1 VRNGEDPAQ
10 RPVENGHVFLLKS
23 CQYWLGGLADIRD
36 ELRVTTLNEVIK
48 DVLYHSPL
56 VETTS
61 GLAITDVLV
70 DIDQKL
76 SAQSGAKECWPF
88 LELESTKICFP
99 VGEKDRFT
107 FMAFAIASSMHSY
120 VKATF
125 LHKESSTSIFRR
137 RSGLPLLFFSILCPG
152 HGSDAQERPK
162 MVERLL
168 KYGCD
173 AKETVQGQRPGRTVD
188 ALSMYLFSTEGHDWS
203 VITEP
208 FMAVCRLLLP
218 KGSNPNGRRCTGSES
233 SLPMF
238 TLNRGSFKYKGSWR
252 RESHR
257 PSRTYEWCPIIHDIG
272 LLPVDHEHLS
282 TLFNEFITSR
292 VDLNAE
298 DSKGTTLLELLFRK
312 HVYLSLE
319 GWLQLLENGAKVTR
333 AMVEFRREENASDE
347 RSGPYSTKYDNH
359 PLRHPQCRE
368 ARFYHWRAKEIAS
381 QFNPEWNDGVG
392 PGRWVRRVSDTF
404 LASNALASAKDLLE
418 RKAEDFRAG
427 SQG

>member
-1 VRNGEDPAQ
+1 MSKRHFFTEKARHPFSDADPDCHSYFSLSYALVMA
-10 RPVENGHVFLLKS
+10 RTLKS
-23 CQYWLGGLADIRD
+23 GRKWSND
-36 ELRVTTLNEVIK
+36 
-48 DVLYHSPL
+48 
-56 VETTS
+56 
-61 GLAITDVLV
+61 
-70 DIDQKL
+70 
-76 SAQSGAKECWPF
+76 
-88 LELESTKICFP
+88 
-99 VGEKDRFT
+99 
-107 FMAFAIASSMHSY
+107 
-120 VKATF
+120 
-125 LHKESSTSIFRR
+125 
-137 RSGLPLLFFSILCPG
+137 
-152 HGSDAQERPK
+152 
-162 MVERLL
+162 LL

-347 RSGPYSTKYDNH
+347 RSGLYSTKYDNH

-368 ARFYHWRAKEIAS
+368 ARFII
-381 QFNPEWNDGVG
+381 GG
-392 PGRWVRRVSDTF
+392 PKR
-404 LASNALASAKDLLE
+404 
-418 RKAEDFRAG
+418 
-427 SQG
+427 